1 MSSSRLLLLLL
12 LLLLAYFG
20 AATLALKPAAW
31 SDALPGAARNP
42 CAPKLGVHNGE
53 LCSTRPFQTKLTLQR
68 LAVLWLRFGASKPM
82 SMTSVSHR
90 PSGSEA
96 FTVPS
101 IIDADAQS

>member
-1 MSSSRLLLLLL
+1 MSSSRLLLLL

-31 SDALPGAARNP
+31 SDALPGAACNP
-42 CAPKLGVHNGE
+42 CAPKLGVTNGE

-82 SMTSVSHR
+82 SS
-90 PSGSEA
+90 
-96 FTVPS
+96 
-101 IIDADAQS
+101 